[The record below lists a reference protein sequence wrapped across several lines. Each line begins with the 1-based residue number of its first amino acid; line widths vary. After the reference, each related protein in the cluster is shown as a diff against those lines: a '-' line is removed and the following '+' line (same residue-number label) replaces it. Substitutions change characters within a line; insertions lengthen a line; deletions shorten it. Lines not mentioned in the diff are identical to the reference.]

1 MKKSKHYRKDVILAR
16 VIAALLLIIIIAV
29 ISFAV
34 SLFTKSSDGDKDTQ
48 NTQNTQDVNT
58 GNKDT
63 EDLEDAEDTEPEA
76 GVDSETNTIDKVY
89 VMTTTQVKLRAEANT
104 DCTTLDRIAGGTKL
118 EVLEE
123 LDGWYK
129 VVYNGQEGYV
139 SATYAEVVE

>member
-63 EDLEDAEDTEPEA
+63 EDLEDAKDTEPEA

-104 DCTTLDRIAGGTKL
+104 DCATLDRIAGGTKL